1 MLLVTSL
8 TAPSGPKRKLCGTK
22 IEAFWVNGELMNL
35 SKTLLHFHIL
45 MHQSISESVI
55 CISCYWPL
63 FLVSVLQIIYLLSTN
78 VQSMFSS
85 TQPIISS
92 TSLDGEFQDI
102 VKANKWRI
110 ENGVIYIRGQEEHI
124 KPKRILAKID
134 FDSEFTTSSVN

>member
-1 MLLVTSL
+1 MYQYYKLLLLS
-8 TAPSGPKRKLCGTK
+8 A
-22 IEAFWVNGELMNL
+22 NL
-35 SKTLLHFHIL
+35 
-45 MHQSISESVI
+45 QSI
-55 CISCYWPL
+55 
-63 FLVSVLQIIYLLSTN
+63 
-78 VQSMFSS
+78 FSS

-134 FDSEFTTSSVN
+134 FDSEFTTSSAN